1 MSLIFFSFWNTTR
14 IYSSMYLSLKQCM
27 MTLFHFHV
35 HMILVYMTLKVSPFT
50 LKNFLNHRLVRK
62 TWCQQVHSSMSHHV
76 HCLLGEKRLIWYP
89 KKINKF
95 IAGKYGQLDSL
106 SAILFCMIPWDFFFC
121 SQNFLCKWFLQ
132 VLERINN
139 QHGPKAKKLCLHRTL
154 TGPW

>member
-1 MSLIFFSFWNTTR
+1 
-14 IYSSMYLSLKQCM
+14 M

-76 HCLLGEKRLIWYP
+76 HCLLGKKRLIWYP
-89 KKINKF
+89 EKINKF

-106 SAILFCMIPWDFFFC
+106 SAILFCMICSLEIYIYIYFFFFAHRIFSVNGFC
-121 SQNFLCKWFLQ
+121 RSWSESTTNMDRRQRNFVFTA
-132 VLERINN
+132 
-139 QHGPKAKKLCLHRTL
+139 P
-154 TGPW
+154 